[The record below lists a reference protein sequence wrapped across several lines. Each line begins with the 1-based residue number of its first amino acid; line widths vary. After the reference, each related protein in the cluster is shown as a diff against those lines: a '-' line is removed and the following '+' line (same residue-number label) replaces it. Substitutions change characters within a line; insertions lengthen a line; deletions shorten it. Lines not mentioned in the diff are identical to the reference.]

1 MTPTE
6 ERHEAQEGG
15 EEDRS
20 TLNSAGD
27 KENSSLQQRRTPRS
41 PTKTRKSATTCRRI
55 MDAATE
61 LMVERGNS
69 AFQMSEVSRRCNMS
83 KGALYYYFVDK
94 EDLVNAVFR
103 ASVDDL
109 VASIESVVASNM
121 SPHDALVA
129 ICHEFSKRTGEGSPL
144 PMAIVHELVQLR
156 EGSCTKEE
164 ARIHRIVLIL
174 IDLLD
179 KAKDTNDVRKD
190 IDTRLAAIAIC
201 GAYTFGALDVSATHE
216 IDSSYATG
224 VLDLV
229 ARGVGLSKS

>member
-1 MTPTE
+1 
-6 ERHEAQEGG
+6 
-15 EEDRS
+15 
-20 TLNSAGD
+20 
-27 KENSSLQQRRTPRS
+27 
-41 PTKTRKSATTCRRI
+41 
-55 MDAATE
+55 
-61 LMVERGNS
+61 MVERGNS

-103 ASVDDL
+103 ASMDDL

-121 SPHDALVA
+121 SAHDALVA